1 MVAEITHLNP
11 NSIHL
16 INRANFGPKLEWL
29 NADNKIILEDL
40 DKTQNW
46 LFETMDEY
54 CPISKRNGY
63 SFIFEE
69 EQIDQNRIRKQA
81 PIEGLIFD
89 WVNIMVTSTNPLRE
103 IVALFWHHHIPCGNV
118 GHFGYNKLLLEI
130 YRKHGLGKLRPLIT
144 KIAANPAMMSW
155 LSANQSHKDNPNEN
169 FPRELME
176 LFLLGEGHYNYQ
188 DVKEVSKAFTG
199 RRTDYTDY
207 PYKMYLEKNA
217 FDNSYKT
224 LFGKSGN
231 WNGDDVIDIILGEY
245 QTARYISRSALI
257 FFLGQVP
264 ANNYLDECAKV
275 YYNSGYNF
283 KSLLEQIFCSHWFYL
298 PDYLNNK
305 VKTPVE
311 LFVNLQRKTGMRC
324 IGIKTTNYFLRF
336 CGQRLFRPP
345 TVAGWPI
352 GEEWLVGNDLINRVF
367 LPDVLLKIANR
378 SSQKESFKYKIS
390 SRIRHND
397 IRHFRYSWDSIFNE
411 VLFKNTLKENSIKP
425 SHWMLNIEMKNQ
437 DLSDIITRPEY
448 QYS

>member
-1 MVAEITHLNP
+1 MAAITQLDP

-29 NADNKIILEDL
+29 NGDNTIILGDL
-40 DKTQNW
+40 DTTQKW
-46 LFETMDEY
+46 LFETIEEY
-54 CPISKRNGY
+54 HPVSKSNEY
-63 SFIFEE
+63 SFIFKE
-69 EQIDQNRIRKQA
+69 EQSDQSRIRKQS

-89 WVNIMVTSTNPLRE
+89 WVSIMVSSPNPLRE

-118 GHFGYNKLLLEI
+118 GNFEHNKLLLEI
-130 YRKHGLGKLRPLIT
+130 YRKHGLGKLKPLIIE
-144 KIAANPAMMSW
+144 IAANPAMMSW
-155 LSANQSHKDNPNEN
+155 LDANWSHKDNPNEN

-176 LFLLGEGHYNYQ
+176 LFLLGVGHYSYQ

-199 RRTDYTDY
+199 RRTDYTNY
-207 PYKMYLEKNA
+207 PYKMYLEENA
-217 FDNSYKT
+217 FDNSNKT
-224 LFGKSGN
+224 LFGKTGN
-231 WNGDDVIDIILGEY
+231 WKGDDVIDIILGEY
-245 QTARYISRSALI
+245 QTARHISRSALI

-264 ANNYLDECAKV
+264 SNNYLDECAKV
-275 YYNSGYNF
+275 YYNSGYKF
-283 KSLLEQIFCSHWFYL
+283 KSLLKQIFCSSLFYS

-311 LFVNLQRKTGMRC
+311 LLVSLQRKTGMRC
-324 IGIKTTNYFLRF
+324 VGIKTTNFFLRF

-345 TVAGWPI
+345 TVAGWPV

-378 SSQKESFKYKIS
+378 ANQKETYRYKIS
-390 SRIRHND
+390 SRIKYHD

-411 VLFKNTLKENSIKP
+411 ALFEKTLKDNRIKP
-425 SHWMLNIEMKNQ
+425 SYWMLNIEMNNQ
-437 DLSDIITRPEY
+437 DLYDIITLPEY